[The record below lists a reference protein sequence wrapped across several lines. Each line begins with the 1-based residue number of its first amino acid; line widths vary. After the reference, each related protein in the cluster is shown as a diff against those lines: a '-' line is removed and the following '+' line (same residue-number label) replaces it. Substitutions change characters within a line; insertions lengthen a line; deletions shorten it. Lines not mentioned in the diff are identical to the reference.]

1 MEWSDLVYQL
11 YNKWLPLYNYESL
24 ASVQH
29 TKMAHQGGHGVELK
43 IKKVEIVSNRIATI
57 PKLKCHG
64 HLG

>member
-11 YNKWLPLYNYESL
+11 YNKWLPLCNYESL

-29 TKMAHQGGHGVELK
+29 TKMAHQGGHGVELN

-57 PKLKCHG
+57 PELKCHG